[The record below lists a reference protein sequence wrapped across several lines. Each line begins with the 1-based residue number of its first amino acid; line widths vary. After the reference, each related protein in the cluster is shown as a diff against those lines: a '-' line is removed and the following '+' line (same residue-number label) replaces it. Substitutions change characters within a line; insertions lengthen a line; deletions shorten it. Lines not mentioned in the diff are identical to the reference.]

1 MEELDSIL
9 RASRQLI
16 EEYDEGQREL
26 ELKKKELESKKKQR
40 DEIAPHL
47 ELLEKVRVFLQTL
60 AEATRDEIMAGL
72 QEVVTLCLQSAFG
85 PYLTFEIEVETKRNN
100 TGVEFYVVDSSID
113 KDNPIRLKPVGNDS
127 GGVIDTVS
135 LGLRFGLLKVIN
147 PQPLGPLIL
156 DEPAKMVSND
166 RIASIAGLI
175 KELSDMFD
183 KQIIMVTH
191 HTDTELMDIVDHAV
205 FVKKEQGVSTLPD
218 V

>member
-1 MEELDSIL
+1 MEEIESIL
-9 RASRQLI
+9 QSSKRLI
-16 EEYDEGQREL
+16 DEYDENEKEL
-26 ELKKKELESKKKQR
+26 ERLKKELEYKKQKR
-40 DEIAPHL
+40 DEIIPHL
-47 ELLEKVRVFLQTL
+47 DLLEKVRVFLQTL

-85 PYLTFEIEVETKRNN
+85 PHLTFEIEVETKRNN

-113 KDNPIRLKPVGNDS
+113 KENPTRLKPVGNDS

-191 HTDTELMDIVDHAV
+191 HTDTDLMDIVDHAV
-205 FVKKEQGVSTLPD
+205 FVKKEQGVSVLPD
-218 V
+218 I